1 MAHAAEP
8 YTDPDTPTHS
18 EILARALP
26 DNDKI
31 IRSRARLISMY
42 YVHTKIIHCRLCH
55 QFIFNAINFFLRF
68 NV

>member
-31 IRSRARLISMY
+31 LRSRD
-42 YVHTKIIHCRLCH
+42 
-55 QFIFNAINFFLRF
+55 
-68 NV
+68 